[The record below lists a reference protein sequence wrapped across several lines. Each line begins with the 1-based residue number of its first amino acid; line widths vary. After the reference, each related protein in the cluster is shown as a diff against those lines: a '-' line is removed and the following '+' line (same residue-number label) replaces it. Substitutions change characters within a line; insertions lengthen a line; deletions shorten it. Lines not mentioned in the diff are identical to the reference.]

1 MAVGTPI
8 GHPEG
13 QGEWEREGISIQ
25 DTSWV
30 FVMSPRTLVVLLL
43 LLPLCVSYSHSVL
56 IYCTHNYSLVA
67 HSTCPGRDT
76 GGEVSRGA
84 PDEGQS
90 PWEEECVQLELGK
103 FCWWSSLETLA
114 TRK

>member
-1 MAVGTPI
+1 VAVGTPI

-13 QGEWEREGISIQ
+13 QGEWEREGINIQ

-43 LLPLCVSYSHSVL
+43 LLPSNVSYSHSVL

-67 HSTCPGRDT
+67 HSTCPGQAT
-76 GGEVSRGA
+76 QEGSGQRG
-84 PDEGQS
+84 S
-90 PWEEECVQLELGK
+90 
-103 FCWWSSLETLA
+103 
-114 TRK
+114 

>member
-1 MAVGTPI
+1 MAVDTPI

-67 HSTCPGRDT
+67 QRGA
-76 GGEVSRGA
+76 GRGA

-90 PWEEECVQLELGK
+90 PWEDECVQLELRN
-103 FCWWSSLETLA
+103 FSWWSSLETLA